1 MTVREAL
8 WLANSCLH
16 LNLKHASV
24 SPQGR
29 TTHSFPCSLAAFAQ
43 STTCRTAEK
52 RRTKQDKSLR
62 AFDMQAQFSHEDRIT
77 NSEIHHTMLESSESS
92 ARKEPSSFRLQ
103 RACICI
109 LLKSRESSCR
119 TTASVALQP
128 ANEASNAPWGYS
140 RLRTRT
146 RQPGPEIDKKNGLTF
161 WVSKLYLSKV
171 SQLVSV

>member
-1 MTVREAL
+1 
-8 WLANSCLH
+8 
-16 LNLKHASV
+16 
-24 SPQGR
+24 
-29 TTHSFPCSLAAFAQ
+29 
-43 STTCRTAEK
+43 
-52 RRTKQDKSLR
+52 
-62 AFDMQAQFSHEDRIT
+62 MQAQFSHEDRIT
-77 NSEIHHTMLESSESS
+77 NSDIHHTMLESSESS

-119 TTASVALQP
+119 TTASVAWQP

-161 WVSKLYLSKV
+161 WVSKRYLSMV
-171 SQLVSV
+171 SQLVSVCCRPLNMKMARFCGPKNDPKFWVTKLSKKHKFWIEKRAPADSFPARA